1 MHSTTNSNFPSVAN
15 SSVPPVVAPAGDASA
30 DVTEG
35 LSFSPASHPSA
46 LNVPREIRV
55 LHVVNGEH
63 FSGAERVQSHLGRC
77 LPDLHVTADFACVK
91 PGRFADM
98 LEEHQSGIAGENW
111 GQCHRVPMRHRLDW
125 TAVKRLARVMAEGEY
140 ELLHAHTP
148 RTAMLASAVSKWS
161 GRPWVYHV
169 HSPAGRDCERAW
181 SNRINAWIE
190 RRSLA
195 NCSHL
200 ITVSNSLR
208 EDTIQQGFPADKVTV
223 VHNGVPAIRPARKSK
238 PTIGGRWTIGMVALM
253 RARKGLEVVLDAL
266 AILNNVGTEVTLR
279 CIGPFETEAYRQQID
294 AQISD
299 LGIGHL
305 IDWVGF
311 TQDVPAELARLDAMV
326 LPSLYGEGLPMV
338 VLESMAAGTPVI
350 ATSVEGTPEAIRHG
364 IEGVLAEPRD
374 AESLAEQIQALVS
387 GQYDWQSMSD
397 FAVTR
402 HHQCFSDH
410 TMAHGVAKVY
420 RRILDPMGHATDG

>member
-1 MHSTTNSNFPSVAN
+1 MQSTNPSEFSPSTAPAALPVRSTAVASPTPAASFSAASLPSVLSTT
-15 SSVPPVVAPAGDASA
+15 
-30 DVTEG
+30 
-35 LSFSPASHPSA
+35 
-46 LNVPREIRV
+46 REVRV

-77 LPDLHVTADFACVK
+77 LPDFHVAADFACVK
-91 PGRFADM
+91 PGRFAEM
-98 LEEHQSGIAGENW
+98 LEERQTGVGGEKW
-111 GQCHRVPMRHRLDW
+111 GHCHRLPMRNRLDW
-125 TAVKRLARVMAEGEY
+125 TSAKRLARVVAEGEY
-140 ELLHAHTP
+140 DLLHAHTP
-148 RTAMLASAVSKWS
+148 RTAMLASVVSKWS

-208 EDTIQQGFPADKVTV
+208 EDTIQQGFRADQVTV
-223 VHNGVPAIRPARKSK
+223 VHNGVPAIRPTRQNK
-238 PTIGGRWTIGMVALM
+238 PTVGSRWTIGMVALM
-253 RARKGLEVVLDAL
+253 RSRKGLEVVLDAL
-266 AILNNVGTEVTLR
+266 AILKNRGTEVTLR

-294 AQISD
+294 AQITD

-311 TQDVPAELARLDAMV
+311 TQDVPAELARMDAMV

-364 IEGVLAEPRD
+364 VEGLLAEPRNAD
-374 AESLAEQIQALVS
+374 SLAKQIEAMVS
-387 GQYDWQSMSD
+387 GQYDWQAMSD

-420 RRILDPMGHATDG
+420 RRILDPTGHPTDG

>member
-1 MHSTTNSNFPSVAN
+1 MHSTTHSNFPTVAN
-15 SSVPPVVAPAGDASA
+15 SSLATVVSPVKDASA
-30 DVTEG
+30 ECTDG
-35 LSFSPASHPSA
+35 LSLSAANDSAA
-46 LNVPREIRV
+46 LNATRQIRV

-91 PGRFADM
+91 PGRFAEM
-98 LEEHQSGIAGENW
+98 LEERQTGIAGENW
-111 GQCHRVPMRHRLDW
+111 GQCHRVEMRHRLDW
-125 TAVKRLARVMAEGEY
+125 TAVKRLARVIAEGEY

-148 RTAMLASAVSKWS
+148 RTAMLASAVSKRS

-181 SNRINAWIE
+181 SNRINAWAE

-195 NCSHL
+195 NCAHL

-208 EDTIQQGFPADKVTV
+208 EDTIQQGLPADKVTV
-223 VHNGVPAIRPARKSK
+223 VHNGVPAIRPTRESK
-238 PTIGGRWTIGMVALM
+238 PIIGGRWTIGMVALM

-266 AILNNVGTEVTLR
+266 AILNNVGTEITLR

-311 TQDVPAELARLDAMV
+311 TQDVPTELARLDAMV

-364 IEGVLAEPRD
+364 VEGVLAEPRD
-374 AESLAEQIQALVS
+374 AKSLAEQIQAMVS
-387 GQYDWQSMSD
+387 GQHDWQSMSD
-397 FAVTR
+397 CAVTR

-420 RRILDPMGHATDG
+420 RQILDPLDHPSDG

>member
-1 MHSTTNSNFPSVAN
+1 MQSTTNSNFSP
-15 SSVPPVVAPAGDASA
+15 
-30 DVTEG
+30 VTETVISPVASSASVDIAKEA
-35 LSFSPASHPSA
+35 SFSAASLPSA
-46 LNVPREIRV
+46 LSMTREVRV

-77 LPDLHVTADFACVK
+77 LPDFHVTADFACVK
-91 PGRFADM
+91 PGRFAEM
-98 LEEHQSGIAGENW
+98 LEERQTGVAGENW

-181 SNRINAWIE
+181 ANHINAWIE

-208 EDTIQQGFPADKVTV
+208 EDTLQQGFRADQVTV
-223 VHNGVPAIRPARKSK
+223 VHNGVPAIRPARQSK
-238 PTIGGRWTIGMVALM
+238 PTIGSHWTIGMIALM
-253 RARKGLEVVLDAL
+253 RSRKGLEVVLDAL
-266 AILNNVGTEVTLR
+266 AILKHRGIEVTLR

-294 AQISD
+294 AQITE

-305 IDWVGF
+305 IEWVGF

-364 IEGVLAEPRD
+364 IEGVLAEPRSAD
-374 AESLAEQIQALVS
+374 SLAEQIEAMVS
-387 GQYDWQSMSD
+387 GQHDWQSMSD

-402 HHQCFSDH
+402 HHQSFSDH
-410 TMAHGVAKVY
+410 TMANGIAKVY
-420 RRILDPMGHATDG
+420 RRVLEPLSLPSNG